1 MFFDQSGC
9 LFIYK
14 PAPPSS
20 INTMPLRDS
29 CRRSTHS
36 FSPPF
41 AYSGYF
47 AVSPPSG
54 LSLNFEFLAFFCG
67 YRRFLNPL
75 IFRLP
80 AAPHLPYI
88 NNCRRRHFR
97 DAGPPPELYELR
109 TFFDITGLRS
119 AGAVPARPGVM
130 GSRRETAFGGFGSA
144 SCVSA
149 PFPAPDSYLRMVTPI
164 GSPDLGLGPSAS
176 GPVRVSP
183 TQSHQLEQA
192 WGTGCGR
199 RRQIEE

>member
-1 MFFDQSGC
+1 LQAFGK
-9 LFIYK
+9 LF
-14 PAPPSS
+14 
-20 INTMPLRDS
+20 
-29 CRRSTHS
+29 
-36 FSPPF
+36 FSPFWVFRLFRGEADAP
-41 AYSGYF
+41 ATV
-47 AVSPPSG
+47 VSH
-54 LSLNFEFLAFFCG
+54 LAFILSPAS
-67 YRRFLNPL
+67 RLLDSL
-75 IFRLP
+75 ILLLP
-80 AAPHLPYI
+80 AAPHLTYI

-97 DAGPPPELYELR
+97 DTGPSPELYELR
-109 TFFDITGLRS
+109 TFFDITDLRS
-119 AGAVPARPGVM
+119 AGAAPACPGVM

-149 PFPAPDSYLRMVTPI
+149 PFPAPGSCLSEVTPI